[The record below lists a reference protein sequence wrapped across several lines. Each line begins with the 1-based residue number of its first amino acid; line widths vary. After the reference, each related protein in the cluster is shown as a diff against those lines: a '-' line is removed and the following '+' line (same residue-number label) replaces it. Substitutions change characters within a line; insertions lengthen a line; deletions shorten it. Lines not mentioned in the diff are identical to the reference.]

1 METLCRVVNT
11 RLARCTDPAPLLT
24 LAFKGLGSLSGAV
37 VDAARTRALAAVQQ
51 QQQQHAQALSIM
63 LQRHQRSRSGPLLA
77 AGASSSGGSEASSK
91 QGSPGPSPRNSGAL
105 FAL

>member
-1 METLCRVVNT
+1 METLCRVVNS

-51 QQQQHAQALSIM
+51 QQQQHAQALSII
-63 LQRHQRSRSGPLLA
+63 LQRQQRSRSGPLA

-105 FAL
+105 LGL